1 VVELKE
7 KELDILK
14 EDVLINYRDGTGTAT
29 LKIHNICPHC
39 GEEVSPKVFGGYS
52 NDGYRELHKVIGII
66 LRCSR
71 EKCRRYYSLEYEYNG
86 SQCKFRESLY
96 RPSIKVELPENIEK
110 VSSAFVEI
118 YSQATVAESEG
129 LDQIA
134 GVGYRKSAE
143 FLIKDYAI
151 RKSPDDEASIKKKLL
166 GAVIK
171 EYLNEFPR
179 IQQLSTAIAW
189 IGNDETHYVRRHD
202 NKDIDDLK
210 RFIKASAQFI
220 AADYDVDEAF
230 EFTSDS

>member
-1 VVELKE
+1 MIENISIHYRGNNRAVTP
-7 KELDILK
+7 LDIPSS
-14 EDVLINYRDGTGTAT
+14 
-29 LKIHNICPHC
+29 CPHC
-39 GEEVSPKVFGGYS
+39 GRTMSPKVYEGYS
-52 NDGYRELHKVIGII
+52 RNLMNDNPRTVGVLAQCSFDDCGKYFGLEFKFIGGKWTNVKGTYKP
-66 LRCSR
+66 
-71 EKCRRYYSLEYEYNG
+71 E
-86 SQCKFRESLY
+86 
-96 RPSIKVELPENIEK
+96 IKIELPENIEK
-110 VSSAFVEI
+110 VSPDFVEI

-151 RKSPDDEASIKKKLL
+151 RKFPDDESSIKKKLL

-171 EYLNEFPR
+171 KYLNEFPR
-179 IQQLSTAIAW
+179 LQQLSTAIAW

-202 NKDIDDLK
+202 NKDINDLK